1 MPIPDYQ
8 SLMLPILKF
17 MGDEKE
23 HTLSEIIER
32 IYKTSNV
39 SEEEKRQL
47 LPSGQEPILRNR
59 TRWARMYLE
68 RAGLIESPRRAS
80 SRITKRGLEVLQQNP
95 TEINVKYLARFP
107 EFVQFRTAKKKEEDK
122 EQRKISEMLDPN
134 ELLENAYQ
142 RIKNELAEELLKEVK
157 KASPKFF
164 EYVVVELL
172 TRMGYGGSKRDAGE
186 AIGQVGDEGIDGII
200 KEDRLGLDA
209 IYLQA
214 KRWDKGVVGRPEIQK
229 FVGALQGQRASKG
242 IFITTSSFSNDA
254 LDYARGVSPK
264 IVLIDGEKLADLMIE
279 HDVGVSKVTSYDV
292 KKLDSDFFTES

>member
-1 MPIPDYQ
+1 
-8 SLMLPILKF
+8 
-17 MGDEKE
+17 
-23 HTLSEIIER
+23 
-32 IYKTSNV
+32 
-39 SEEEKRQL
+39 
-47 LPSGQEPILRNR
+47 
-59 TRWARMYLE
+59 
-68 RAGLIESPRRAS
+68 
-80 SRITKRGLEVLQQNP
+80 
-95 TEINVKYLARFP
+95 
-107 EFVQFRTAKKKEEDK
+107 
-122 EQRKISEMLDPN
+122 MLDPN

-279 HDVGVSKVTSYDV
+279 HDVGVSRVTSYDV
-292 KKLDSDFFTES
+292 KKIDSDFFAEE